1 MDTKISMMLLLAG
14 MSSAAWA
21 QNQYDVARFIDDDL
35 NGTARFV
42 GMGGAMSALGAD
54 ISTIRTNPAG
64 IGLFRGNDV
73 SVSFGFNNNQAKSD
87 WEGVSSTEKRTKM
100 SFDQAGFVWSTK
112 IGNKTDLRYMNF
124 AFNYHKRANF
134 NRQFSAAG
142 SFSNGASLTWQM
154 SDMLWDATWGNG
166 YYYEKVSEFDNLCD
180 MEKNPYVDR
189 NFYGTPYLAAM
200 GARTKLVTPIKAG
213 TPSEDGSYDLVGL
226 EDWYASDNQYYAREE
241 GGIDEYDFNVSFNVK
256 DRYYFGLTLGIYNL
270 DYNRYSS
277 YGEGIYDSYNNAGN
291 FMLNNWYSVEGSG
304 VDLKLGAI
312 IRPFE
317 YSPFRIGFAIHTP
330 IWYSM
335 TEHHTAN
342 INSNTTA
349 FGDKP
354 ENLVDYLHPE
364 YVWDYRLTTPWRFNV
379 SMGTVVGGI
388 MALDAE
394 YEYAKYSSAQ
404 VDDVDGYEL
413 NGTAMISDNLKGV
426 HTFRAGM
433 ETKLTSAFSLRAGYN
448 FRSAPM
454 SEASYKDIPYTD
466 ETRTDPEYL
475 NIKSRQAVTVGLGYR
490 GRLFYADLAYKYD
503 FYKADFY
510 AFGPYW
516 MDDGVTEPV
525 SVSVPAVKVN
535 NDRHQLLFT
544 LGVHF

>member
-1 MDTKISMMLLLAG
+1 MNTKISMMLLLAG

-21 QNQYDVARFIDDDL
+21 QNQYDVARYIDDDL

-142 SFSNGASLTWQM
+142 GFSDGASLTWQM
-154 SDMLWDATWGNG
+154 ADMLLDAGDGIG
-166 YYYEKVSEFDNLCD
+166 YYYNVEQDFADLYD
-180 MEKNPYVDR
+180 ADNPYTDSYY
-189 NFYGTPYLAAM
+189 YGTPYLAAL
-200 GARTKLVTPIKAG
+200 GARTNLVTPRLQ
-213 TPSEDGSYDLVGL
+213 SETDPTVIGMDGWNADS
-226 EDWYASDNQYYAREE
+226 NQYYSREE
-241 GGIDEYDFNVSFNVK
+241 GGIDQYDFNVSFNVR

-277 YGEGIYDSYNNAGN
+277 YGEMLTDGYD
-291 FMLNNWYSVEGSG
+291 FTLNNFFSVEGSG
-304 VDLKLGAI
+304 VDVKLGAI

-317 YSPFRIGFAIHTP
+317 YSPFRIGFAVHTP

-342 INSNTTA
+342 LTSSVPGND
-349 FGDKP
+349 GKP
-354 ENLVDYLHPE
+354 AGTENLVDYLRPE
-364 YVWDYRLTTPWRFNV
+364 YIWDYRLTTPWRFNV
-379 SMGTVVGGI
+379 SAGTVLGGI
-388 MALDAE
+388 MAIDAE
-394 YEYAKYSSAQ
+394 YEFAKYSSAQ
-404 VDDVDGYEL
+404 IDDVDGYEL
-413 NGTAMISDNLKGV
+413 NGTAAVSESLKGV

-454 SEASYKDIPYTD
+454 YEDSYKNIAYTD
-466 ETRTDPEYL
+466 ETRTDAEYL
-475 NIKSRQAVTVGLGYR
+475 NIKSRQAVTVGFGYR

-510 AFGPYW
+510 AFGS
-516 MDDGVTEPV
+516 ENI
-525 SVSVPAVKVN
+525 SLPAVKVN